1 MFSAHV
7 AGFYLFVGDLARL
20 GEGMQLNP
28 APKLKK
34 QGRFLYYRKRPCFS

>member
-1 MFSAHV
+1 MFSAP
-7 AGFYLFVGDLARL
+7 AARFYLLVGDLARL

-34 QGRFLYYRKRPCFS
+34 QARFLYYRKRACFS